1 MNRVDTFSVAP
12 IPSGR
17 DINGWQ
23 TIPIIECNEPLV
35 SLRNLN
41 PLRFVIISE
50 YYRNR
55 IPGAVEEC
63 YVREGLARLLS
74 KAAKEMPAGWQFVI
88 YDGWRPIKV
97 QQSLYNS
104 YYKMLVLK
112 YPDKQPSELRALA
125 SKYVSLPSDDPDKP
139 SPHNTGGA
147 IDLGIRNER
156 EHDLDM
162 GSRFDDFG
170 TRSRTDYFELE
181 AQKGV
186 AAPEDRMCLEN
197 RRILYSLMI
206 DVGFTNYPEEWWHY
220 DYGNQFWAKLNR
232 EQNAMYGAISL

>member
-1 MNRVDTFSVAP
+1 MNHIHTFSVAP

-17 DINGWQ
+17 DVKGWQ

-35 SLRNLN
+35 SLTNLN
-41 PLRFVIISE
+41 RHRFFIISE

-55 IPGAVEEC
+55 IPGAIKEC
-63 YVREGLARLLS
+63 YVREGLARLLTE
-74 KAAKEMPAGWQFVI
+74 AANEMPEGWKFVI
-88 YDGWRPIKV
+88 YDAWRPIRV
-97 QQSLYNS
+97 QQSINDLY
-104 YYKMLVLK
+104 Y
-112 YPDKQPSELRALA
+112 DKLA
-125 SKYVSLPSDDPDKP
+125 SKYPEKKPSELQILVGKYVSPPSDNPTKP

-156 EHDLDM
+156 GHDLDM
-162 GSRFDDFG
+162 GSRFDDFS

-181 AQKGV
+181 AQKGG
-186 AAPEDRMCLEN
+186 ASPEGRMCLEN

-220 DYGNQFWAKLNR
+220 DYGNQFWAKLNKG
-232 EQNAMYGAISL
+232 ENAIYGAINL